1 MQCNNTRS
9 RNTAAGTPRHGLP
22 RFALTPLRYIFI
34 IMRSFINRRAAE
46 LKPSGIRKFFDIV
59 SEMDGAIS
67 LGVGEPDF
75 VTPWAIRDAA
85 VRSIKRG
92 LTQYT
97 GNRGLPELRKNICR
111 YLDSRFGVSADP
123 DHTIVTVGASEAI
136 DLTLRAICDEGDEIL
151 VPEPCYVSYA
161 PTVSLAGGTP
171 VAVKCV
177 ADNDFALTPQLL
189 ESAITPKTKALILA
203 YPNNPTGAIMT
214 EKQLRDIVPVILKH
228 DLLVISDEIY
238 AELTYTG
245 KHVSIASFDDMRGRT
260 VLINGF
266 SKAFAMTGWR
276 VGFVCAPDEIDD
288 AMFKIHQYGIM
299 CAPRVSQHAANAAL
313 AEGLRDGFAI
323 VEEMVEEYAR
333 RGRFLANAF
342 NSMGLKCFQ
351 PKGAFYVFP
360 SVASLGM
367 TGEQFANGL
376 LQSQKVAVVPGSAFG
391 AAGEYHVRC
400 SYATSMAQL
409 SEAIDRIAVF
419 INDAK

>member
-1 MQCNNTRS
+1 
-9 RNTAAGTPRHGLP
+9 
-22 RFALTPLRYIFI
+22 
-34 IMRSFINRRAAE
+34 
-46 LKPSGIRKFFDIV
+46 
-59 SEMDGAIS
+59 MDGAIS

-419 INDAK
+419 INNTK